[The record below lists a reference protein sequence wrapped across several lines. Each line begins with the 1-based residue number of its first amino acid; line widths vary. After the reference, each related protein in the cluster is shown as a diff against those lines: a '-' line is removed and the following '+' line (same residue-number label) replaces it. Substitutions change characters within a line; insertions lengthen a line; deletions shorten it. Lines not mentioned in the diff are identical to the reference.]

1 MLALFFKK
9 NSDFAPA
16 YQRKP
21 FFRPAEMHFHACL
34 RSELPDCHIFAQIAL
49 SALIA
54 PASDDP
60 RQLRAQQ
67 AALQGRTV
75 DYAIFD
81 AAFKL
86 ILVIELAAPGADA
99 SDPAASAACLRSA
112 GVKCLRWSLQQ
123 LPSAEQIRRYLAPYS
138 SSSRGGAADAAPRSA
153 SPTPPRADGLA
164 LSCIAI
170 DKLAPLGH
178 IKAAHPH
185 IWERICLFCR
195 DPVHLEKYLSSL
207 SIQDR
212 DDKRCGLVPGAIIEI
227 TAIQSANQRLL
238 PATADT
244 CWNTPSILR

>member
-9 NSDFAPA
+9 NGVIAPA

-34 RSELPDCHIFAQIAL
+34 RSELPDCHIFAHIAL

-81 AAFKL
+81 AAFTL
-86 ILVIELAAPGADA
+86 ILAIELAAPGADA

-112 GVKCLRWSLQQ
+112 GVTCLRWSLQQ
-123 LPSAEQIRRYLAPYS
+123 LPSSEQIRRYLAPYS
-138 SSSRGGAADAAPRSA
+138 SRGGAADAAARSA
-153 SPTPPRADGLA
+153 WPAPPRAHDRA
-164 LSCIAI
+164 LSCVAI
-170 DKLAPLGH
+170 DELAPLGH
-178 IKAAHPH
+178 IKTAYPH

-207 SIQDR
+207 SIQNR
-212 DDKRCGLVPGAIIEI
+212 DDKRCGLAPGAIIEI

-238 PATADT
+238 PATADA
-244 CWNTPSILR
+244 CWNTPSLLR